1 MQQIFHKLA
10 GKVYQWMAGK
20 GLLQLDTTRKL
31 ISGLQGG
38 NLRQTEAA
46 VEAYYVEMIVKIL
59 IVAAVSIFISIS
71 AFVSQ
76 CMNRNES
83 IHVIR
88 QDYGEDSTTLTVYYE
103 DAAKEIQE
111 IDLEILAVQYSPEEL
126 TQIFMEGFQY
136 LEQVMAGEN
145 TDLNNVQANLNLEEK
160 IPGSGLTVTWSSG
173 NYELLS
179 DTGEVHN
186 LNLQQPQK
194 VMLRLELSYQ
204 ENVEGREYEVIIQPV
219 NLSKEERE
227 RIKIKSVL
235 ETQIM
240 EQIYEQE
247 FDLPDSLE
255 GVYLHTTKPGE
266 NIYILLLILGVIFAV
281 LCVVQ
286 KRNHLQEQMKQRKR
300 RLSLEYPYFINQ
312 ILLFT
317 SAGATI
323 QGSMERIMFQYEKL
337 EKTEQPLY
345 QELVR
350 LKNEIHTGVSQ
361 EQAYFHFGRRIGVLS
376 YIKLASLLTQ
386 QIRKGGGGIAEQLEQ
401 EEHDAFE
408 KRKEQARKYGEEA
421 GTKLLFPMILLMI
434 ISMVLIMY
442 PALAGF
448 TTGIF

>member
-76 CMNRNES
+76 CMNRNEY

-111 IDLEILAVQYSPEEL
+111 IDLEVPAVQYSPEEL
-126 TQIFMEGFQY
+126 TQIFTEGFQY

-145 TDLNNVQANLNLEEK
+145 MDLNNVQANLNLEEK
-160 IPGSGLTVTWSSG
+160 IPESGLTVTWSSG

-204 ENVEGREYEVIIQPV
+204 GNVEGREYEVIIQPV

-235 ETQIM
+235 EAQIM
-240 EQIYEQE
+240 EQSYEQE
-247 FDLPDSLE
+247 FDLPNSLE

-286 KRNHLQEQMKQRKR
+286 KRNHLQEQMKQRKK

>member
-76 CMNRNES
+76 CMNRNEY

-111 IDLEILAVQYSPEEL
+111 IDLEVPAVQYSPEEL
-126 TQIFMEGFQY
+126 TQIFTEGFQY

-160 IPGSGLTVTWSSG
+160 IPESGLTVTWSSG

-204 ENVEGREYEVIIQPV
+204 GNVEGREYEVIIQPV

-235 ETQIM
+235 EAQIM
-240 EQIYEQE
+240 EQSYEQE
-247 FDLPDSLE
+247 FDLPNSLE

-286 KRNHLQEQMKQRKR
+286 KRNHLQEQMKQRKK